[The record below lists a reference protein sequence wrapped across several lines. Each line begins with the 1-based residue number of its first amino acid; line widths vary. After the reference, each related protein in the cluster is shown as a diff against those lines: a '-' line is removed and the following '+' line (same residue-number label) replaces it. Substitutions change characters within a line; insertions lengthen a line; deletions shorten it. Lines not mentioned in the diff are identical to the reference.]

1 MTTMTNSEGQ
11 TIPAMLRRIREEG
24 STAAVTHYV
33 ETRWPAIGGKNLAP
47 LPEPTFLDP
56 EFSEAYQP
64 GHVAYVYVAG
74 SGDTLKAPDQPT
86 GLHGLARR
94 FALPLFKISATAS
107 ENALARIEDI
117 NLERYAGMY
126 EAEAG
131 LACDPG
137 YDNWRLVLIH
147 PSRKPMRGAPIEARP
162 RVIRVVLPK
171 GLSLIGFE
179 KELHERLSPAA
190 LGRWISS
197 PAGRRHCADL
207 DLDPREAMRF
217 TGYNT
222 GEGERVSRADE
233 LYIFKPRL
241 DGGRLLCIIERIV
254 HDYVVRDAAA
264 DRPAWGWVAVNQG
277 YRRRA

>member
-1 MTTMTNSEGQ
+1 MGFS
-11 TIPAMLRRIREEG
+11 

-33 ETRWPAIGGKNLAP
+33 ETRWPTIGGKDLAP
-47 LPEPTFLDP
+47 LPEHTFLDP
-56 EFSEAYQP
+56 EFAEAYQP

-137 YDNWRLVLIH
+137 YDNWRLVLM
-147 PSRKPMRGAPIEARP
+147 P
-162 RVIRVVLPK
+162 
-171 GLSLIGFE
+171 
-179 KELHERLSPAA
+179 
-190 LGRWISS
+190 
-197 PAGRRHCADL
+197 L
-207 DLDPREAMRF
+207 D
-217 TGYNT
+217 
-222 GEGERVSRADE
+222 
-233 LYIFKPRL
+233 
-241 DGGRLLCIIERIV
+241 IV
-254 HDYVVRDAAA
+254 DYVVAHELAHLKEMNHSPRFWSVVEGLCPDWRA
-264 DRPAWGWVAVNQG
+264 
-277 YRRRA
+277 RRLTLRRLGREIPQIQ